1 MTLPDPA
8 IFKAYDVRGL
18 YGSELDEAS
27 AELIGRSFAQVIAEV
42 ANGTKHLEIGDPRL
56 TSNPAAKEVVA
67 RPAMGGAI
75 NTHPL
80 NTAPLNFWR
89 PAQIVVLTR
98 RATGDPDM
106 LIPAVDILAEA
117 LAWWERT
124 LPAGV

>member
-1 MTLPDPA
+1 MLSCFLFTFHLKDWWRPGGDAQFWAGCP
-8 IFKAYDVRGL
+8 
-18 YGSELDEAS
+18 
-27 AELIGRSFAQVIAEV
+27 FAQVIAEV

-117 LAWWERT
+117 LAWGERT